1 VSDPGGAGPVPQT
14 FNFADLWEAVWP
26 RVAERDALVC
36 GDQRRTYEQLGRR
49 VNQLAR
55 HLQSV
60 GVRQGDHVG
69 LCMPNRVEWLEGFL
83 AAFSIR
89 AVPINLNHR
98 YTSAELSALLENDGA
113 RAVLYDDATAGEV
126 EPVAAKLGMDILLR
140 AGDDFEAALAAQSDE
155 PLDIARSGDDHY
167 VIYTGGTTGMPK
179 GVVWRQEDAFYAC
192 LGGGDPSRLTGPC
205 ERPEQVLERIA
216 PSMSYL
222 PVAPLMHAAA
232 QWTSLMWL
240 FGGGKTTLMPG
251 SLDPEAVWQAVDD
264 EKVNSITVVG
274 DAVAKP
280 LMDCWDANPGR
291 WDVSSLFAIAN
302 GAAPMSPA
310 MKARIADTFPDKMM
324 IDGMGSSETGAQG
337 SERLEPGA
345 ASGAR
350 GTPRFTAFADTCV
363 VGEDRKPLEPG
374 SGVIGRLALTGH
386 IPLGYH
392 NEPEK
397 TAETFVEVDGRR
409 YVVTGD
415 MATVEADGSIQLLGR
430 GSQCI
435 NTGGEKVFPEEV
447 EAVLHGHP
455 AVEDVLVVGVPDERW
470 GSAVTAVVAPA
481 GGATPSLEELRE
493 HCRATLA
500 GYKLP
505 KHLVLVDRV
514 RRSPAGKANYPWAEQ
529 TAKTEISS
537 P

>member
-1 VSDPGGAGPVPQT
+1 VSGPVPQS
-14 FNFADLWEAVWP
+14 FNFADLWEAVAP
-26 RVAERDALVC
+26 RVAEREALVC
-36 GDQRRTYEQLGRR
+36 GEQRRTYGELAAR

-60 GVRQGDHVG
+60 GLQPGEHIG
-69 LCMPNRVEWLEGFL
+69 LCMPNRVEWLEAFL

-98 YTSAELSALLENDGA
+98 YTSSELSALLENDGA
-113 RAVLYDDATAGEV
+113 RAVVYDDATADEV
-126 EPVAAKLGMDILLR
+126 EPVASKLGLGIVLK
-140 AGDDFEAALAAQSDE
+140 AGEDFEAALAAQSSE
-155 PLDIARSGDDHY
+155 PLDIERSSDDHY

-179 GVVWRQEDAFYAC
+179 GVVWRQEDAFHAC
-192 LGGGDPSRLTGPC
+192 LGGGDPSRLTGPIQKPA
-205 ERPEQVLERIA
+205 EIVDRIA
-216 PSMSYL
+216 PAMSYL
-222 PVAPLMHAAA
+222 PIAPLMHAAA

-240 FGGGKTTLMPG
+240 LGGGKTTLMPG
-251 SLDPEAVWQAVDD
+251 SLDPEAVWQAVED

-280 LMDCWDANPGR
+280 LMDAWDANPDR
-291 WDVSSLFAIAN
+291 WDVSSLFAVAN
-302 GAAPMSPA
+302 GAAPLSPG
-310 MKARIADTFPDKMM
+310 MKARISATFPDKMM

-337 SERLEPGA
+337 SERLEPGS
-345 ASGAR
+345 SGR
-350 GTPRFTAFADTCV
+350 GTGMAKFTAFADTCV
-363 VGEDRKPLEPG
+363 VGEDRALVEPG
-374 SGVIGRLALTGH
+374 SGVVGRLALTGH

-392 NEPEK
+392 NDPER

-409 YVVTGD
+409 HVITGD

-447 EAVLHGHP
+447 ESALHAHP
-455 AVEDVLVVGVPDERW
+455 SVGDVLVVGVPDERW
-470 GSAVTAVVAPA
+470 GSAVTAVVAPH
-481 GGATPSLEELRE
+481 GDATPDLEELRE

-505 KHLVLVDRV
+505 KHLVVVDRI
-514 RRSPAGKANYPWAEQ
+514 RRSPAGKANYPWAEAL
-529 TAKTEISS
+529 AKTETQGETGA
-537 P
+537 

>member
-1 VSDPGGAGPVPQT
+1 VSGTGGDGPVPQT

-26 RVAERDALVC
+26 RVADREALVC
-36 GDQRRTYEQLGRR
+36 GEQRRTYAELAGRI
-49 VNQLAR
+49 NQLAR

-60 GVRQGDHVG
+60 GLQPGEHIG

-98 YTSAELSALLENDGA
+98 YTSSELSALLESDGA
-113 RAVLYDDATAGEV
+113 RGVIYNDATAGEV
-126 EPVAAKLGMDILLR
+126 EPVIAKLGLEITLK
-140 AGDDFEAALAAQSDE
+140 AGDEFEAALAAQSTE
-155 PLDIARSGDDHY
+155 PLEIERSSDDHY

-192 LGGGDPSRLTGPC
+192 LGGGDPGRVSGPVVDPK
-205 ERPEQVLERIA
+205 EVVDRIA
-216 PSMSYL
+216 PAMSYL

-251 SLDPEAVWQAVDD
+251 SLDPEAVWQAVQD
-264 EKVNSITVVG
+264 EGVNSITIVG

-291 WDVSSLFAIAN
+291 WDVSSLFAVAN
-302 GAAPMSPA
+302 GAAPLSPA
-310 MKARIADTFPDKMM
+310 MKARIASTFPDKMM

-337 SERLEPGA
+337 SQRLEPGSA
-345 ASGAR
+345 GR
-350 GTPRFTAFADTCV
+350 GTGMAKFTAFADTCV
-363 VGEDRKPLEPG
+363 VGDDRRPLEPG

-386 IPLGYH
+386 VPLGYH
-392 NEPEK
+392 NDPDRS
-397 TAETFVEVDGRR
+397 ADTFVEVDGRR
-409 YVVTGD
+409 FVITGD
-415 MATVEADGSIQLLGR
+415 MATIEADGSIQLLGR

-447 EAVLHGHP
+447 ESVLHGHP
-455 AVEDVLVVGVPDERW
+455 SVADVLVVGVPDERW
-470 GSAVTAVVAPA
+470 GTAVSAVVAPA
-481 GGATPSLEELRE
+481 KGATPDLEELRE
-493 HCRATLA
+493 HCRGSLA

-505 KHLVLVDRV
+505 KYLVVVDRI
-514 RRSPAGKANYPWAEQ
+514 RRSPAGKANYPWAEEV
-529 TAKTEISS
+529 ARDSVS
-537 P
+537 G